1 MMQYDRADFR
11 SGKAKFVGHTPY
23 FPRASTQHERKSACQ
38 KTTKKARLMASLFR
52 VIKILHSAGDLT
64 AAQAASACINML
76 GTSVHDGLD
85 ALHIGLPSTVGA
97 SVGMGNLNTKGY
109 ALVAKLT
116 FCHY

>member
-1 MMQYDRADFR
+1 M
-11 SGKAKFVGHTPY
+11 SGKQPAKTD
-23 FPRASTQHERKSACQ
+23 RRSALVSS
-38 KTTKKARLMASLFR
+38 TTKKARLPASLFR
-52 VIKILHSAGDLT
+52 VIRILHSAGDLT

>member
-1 MMQYDRADFR
+1 MKISLSLGNEKSSPFGELV
-11 SGKAKFVGHTPY
+11 SGNI
-23 FPRASTQHERKSACQ
+23 
-38 KTTKKARLMASLFR
+38 RL
-52 VIKILHSAGDLT
+52 LHSAGDLT

>member
-1 MMQYDRADFR
+1 MWRVLRA
-11 SGKAKFVGHTPY
+11 
-23 FPRASTQHERKSACQ
+23 KSHRTFCTL
-38 KTTKKARLMASLFR
+38 TTKKARLLASLFR

-64 AAQAASACINML
+64 ASQAASACINML
-76 GTSVHDGLD
+76 GTAVHDGLD

-116 FCHY
+116 FCH